1 MPQLRWI
8 SAGWLAA
15 GILVVSDVGAD
26 ELSDPTA
33 PPDILRTPAEGAANL
48 LDQLTGTRAPEP
60 TPEPA
65 VEEPPPEPR
74 PKLVVREAVGG
85 AFEGRTMINGALLRP
100 GEATPLGTLE
110 SIGTHALRVTDNNE
124 TRQEPVV
131 DHGVIKTRPKDQ
143 GQDQ

>member
-1 MPQLRWI
+1 MPLRSWI
-8 SAGWLAA
+8 NAGWLVA

-33 PPDILRTPAEGAANL
+33 PPEVLEAPAEESMTL
-48 LDQLTGTRAPEP
+48 LDPLTGVEAPEG
-60 TPEPA
+60 A
-65 VEEPPPEPR
+65 VEEPPPEPQPR
-74 PKLVVREAVGG
+74 LVVREVVGG
-85 AFEGRTMINGALLRP
+85 AWQGRTMINGALLRP
-100 GEATPLGTLE
+100 GDATPLGALE

-131 DHGVIKTRPKDQ
+131 DHGVTKTRPKDQ